1 MEFTRE
7 IYWNVG
13 RGVLI
18 PMYALALLAV
28 GILVHGALQRIRV
41 YRLGKPADRTDDLGG
56 RIAAALRDVLSQRQV
71 LRVRAQGMA
80 HSLFFWGFLVLAI
93 GTTLVF
99 LQADLTDPVF
109 GWKFLTGTF
118 YKLFSLVLDLAGL
131 VALVMLGGLFYRRYW
146 VRPSG
151 LDSDI
156 DDAIMHG
163 LLFAILITGFVIEGA
178 RMAVTELGADN
189 GLAAWSPVGLFV
201 AGRISGLGEETLR
214 SLHKSTWWVHFFLT
228 LGFFVVLPRTKFR
241 HILTTGANYVFA
253 DRHRKGSIETLNL
266 EDEQVEG
273 YGVAQIKD
281 LTWKDILDGDACTEC
296 KRCQDRCPAW
306 NTDKPLTPMEVI
318 AHIRE
323 VAFDRPDASLI
334 EVIGRDSLW
343 ACTTCRACQEI
354 CPATIEHVNKIIDM
368 RRHLV
373 LMEGEFPGEEVTV
386 ATDNVEVNGNPLG
399 LAFSARGDWAEGLGV
414 SPLAENADVDVL
426 YFVGCYASF
435 DKRNIKV
442 ARSFV
447 RLCEAA
453 GVRVGILGKEEKCC
467 GEPMRKLGNEYLYQG
482 LAAENIEILKGYGV
496 KKIVT
501 ACPHCFNTLDWD
513 YRDLGFE
520 IPVEHYVT
528 FLQKLVR
535 EGRLKIRPERFACT
549 YHDSCYLG
557 RYNDIYEP
565 PRSLLTAAGATLR
578 EMDRNREEGF
588 CCGGGGGRVVADEK
602 IGTRICET
610 RAKMAAETG
619 TDLLVSNCPFCLTM
633 FEDGVKGAGLEGKL
647 VPRDIAEILVERLDT
662 VGRPSMN
669 ETHI

>member
-13 RGVLI
+13 HGVLI
-18 PMYALALLAV
+18 PMYALAFLAV
-28 GILVHGALQRIRV
+28 GILVHGALKRIGV
-41 YRLGKPADRTDDLGG
+41 YRLGKPANRTDDLRG

-71 LRVRAQGMA
+71 LRVRAPGLA
-80 HSLFFWGFLVLAI
+80 HSLFFWGFLVLAL
-93 GTTLVF
+93 GTTLIF

-118 YKLFSLVLDLAGL
+118 YKLFSLVLDIAGL
-131 VALVMLGGLFYRRYW
+131 LALVMLGVLFYRRYW
-146 VRPSG
+146 VRPPG
-151 LDSDI
+151 LASDR

-163 LLFAILITGFVIEGA
+163 LLFAILTTGFVIEGA
-178 RMAVTELGADN
+178 RMAVTELGAGT

-201 AGRISGLGEETLR
+201 AGRISGLGEESLR
-214 SLHKSTWWVHFFLT
+214 SLHKGVWWIHFFLT

-241 HILTTGANYVFA
+241 HILTTSANYVFA
-253 DRHRKGSIETLNL
+253 DHRRKGSTETLDL
-266 EDEQVEG
+266 EDEQTERFG
-273 YGVAQIKD
+273 AARIRD

-306 NTDKPLTPMEVI
+306 HTEKPLSPMEVI
-318 AHIRE
+318 AHIRDA
-323 VAFDRPDASLI
+323 AFGQPDADLI
-334 EVIGRDSLW
+334 DTIGRDALW

-373 LMEGEFPGEEVTV
+373 LMAGEFPGEEVMV

-414 SPLAENADVDVL
+414 TRLAENADVDIL

-447 RLCEAA
+447 RLCAAA
-453 GVRVGILGKEEKCC
+453 GIKVGILGKEEKCC
-467 GEPMRKLGNEYLYQG
+467 GEPVRKLGNEYLYQG
-482 LAAENIEILKGYGV
+482 LAAENIGIMQGYGV

-501 ACPHCFNTLDWD
+501 ACPHCFNTLDRD
-513 YRDLGFE
+513 YRDLGFD
-520 IPVEHYVT
+520 IDVEHYVT
-528 FLQKLVR
+528 FLQKLVQD
-535 EGRLKIRPERFACT
+535 GRLKLEPGHFACT
-549 YHDSCYLG
+549 YHDSCYIG

-565 PRSLLTAAGATLR
+565 PRSLLSAAGATVR
-578 EMDRNREEGF
+578 EMERNRDEGF
-588 CCGGGGGRVVADEK
+588 CCGGGGGRVIADEK

-619 TDLLVSNCPFCLTM
+619 TGILVSNCPFCLTM
-633 FEDGVKGAGLEGKL
+633 FEDGVKGAGLEGKM
-647 VPRDIAEILVERLDT
+647 VPRDIAEILVERLENKT
-662 VGRPSMN
+662 EP
-669 ETHI
+669 